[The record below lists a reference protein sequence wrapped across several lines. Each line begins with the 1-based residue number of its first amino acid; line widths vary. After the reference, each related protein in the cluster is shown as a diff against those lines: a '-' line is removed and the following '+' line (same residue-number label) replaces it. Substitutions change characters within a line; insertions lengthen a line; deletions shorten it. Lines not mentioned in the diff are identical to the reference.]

1 MFIKIENI
9 KYHIEVKGEGKP
21 IICLHG
27 FSENL
32 STWEF
37 IQLQGYQLI
46 LIDVIGHG
54 KSDKPKHRKYYSL
67 KVMVR
72 HLNKLISKLGLKRYS
87 MLGYSMGGRIAL
99 AYALTYP
106 KEIDKLILE
115 SASYGEYGFF
125 NRLRRR
131 KNDLNL
137 ARSIERNGIQWFNQ
151 YWSDLS
157 IFKSQRRLSKAIIK
171 EIGERRLL
179 NQAHALSNTL
189 QSTGQGKFP
198 CLKNKI
204 VRLSMLILFIS
215 GEYDKKYEVVG
226 KNFKKLNS
234 RVKHIV
240 INGCG
245 HNTHIEDNSAF
256 EKVINDFL

>member
-1 MFIKIENI
+1 MFIEIENI
-9 KYHIEVKGEGKP
+9 KYHIEVRGEGKP

-32 STWEF
+32 STWKS
-37 IQLQGYQLI
+37 IQLDGYQLI
-46 LIDVIGHG
+46 LIDLIGHG
-54 KSDKPKHRKYYSL
+54 QSDKPKQRKYYSL
-67 KVMVR
+67 KVMIR
-72 HLNKLISKLGLKRYS
+72 HLNELISKLGLKRYS

-99 AYALTYP
+99 AYSLIYP

-115 SASYGEYGFF
+115 NSSYGQYGFL

-131 KNDLNL
+131 RNDLNL
-137 ARSIERNGIQWFNQ
+137 AKSIERNGIEWFNQ

-179 NQAHALSNTL
+179 NKAHALSNTL
-189 QSTGQGKFP
+189 QGTGQGKFP
-198 CLKNKI
+198 CLKHKI
-204 VRLSMLILFIS
+204 VKLSMPILFIS
-215 GEYDKKYEVVG
+215 GEDDKKYELVG
-226 KNFKKLNS
+226 NNFEILNS
-234 RVKHIV
+234 RVKHVV

-245 HNTHIEDNSAF
+245 HNTHIEDTNTF
-256 EKVINDFL
+256 VKVINDFL

>member
-1 MFIKIENI
+1 MFIEIENI
-9 KYHIEVKGEGKP
+9 KYHIEVKGQGKP

-27 FSENL
+27 FSENI
-32 STWEF
+32 STWKF

-46 LIDVIGHG
+46 LIDLIGHG

-67 KVMVR
+67 KAMIR

-106 KEIDKLILE
+106 NAIDKLILE
-115 SASYGEYGFF
+115 SASYGEDGVL
-125 NRLRRR
+125 NRLKRRR
-131 KNDLNL
+131 YDSVL
-137 ARSIERNGIQWFNQ
+137 AKQIEKNGIEWFTQ

-179 NQAHALSNTL
+179 NKAHVLSNTL
-189 QSTGQGKFP
+189 KGTGQGKFP
-198 CLKNKI
+198 CLKNK
-204 VRLSMLILFIS
+204 VVKLSMPILFIS

-226 KNFKKLNS
+226 KNFEKLNS
-234 RVKHIV
+234 RVKHVV

-245 HNTHIEDNSAF
+245 HNTHIEDTNIF
-256 EKVINDFL
+256 TKVLNDFL